1 MAERRR
7 QYYTDQSVQGYLLI
21 GVITVEFL
29 LVCVTLWFMH
39 AEISDIIISHLFR
52 IHPVPSGAWPELFT
66 VLATAMASFLLLNTL
81 LLFLAHT
88 LWSRYIKKTVQH
100 FSMLLDKL
108 RKREFTALP
117 VTLKRQHPTAGLM
130 ELWYEKEK
138 ARDLRIQTLLSKLT
152 HYQQK
157 TPQVEDRDEI
167 LKTLQEYRRLL
178 QG

>member
-21 GVITVEFL
+21 GVTAVEFL
-29 LVCVTLWFMH
+29 LVCVTLWLMH
-39 AEISDIIISHLFR
+39 AEISDIISSHLFR
-52 IHPVPSGAWPELFT
+52 VHPMPSGAWPELFT
-66 VLATAMASFLLLNTL
+66 VLATAMVSFLLLNSL
-81 LLFLAHT
+81 LLYLAHSF
-88 LWSRYIKKTVQH
+88 WSRYIKKTVQH
-100 FSMLLDKL
+100 FSILLDNL
-108 RKREFTALP
+108 RKLEFAALP

-138 ARDLRIQTLLSKLT
+138 ARNLRLQSLLSKLSE
-152 HYQQK
+152 YQKK
-157 TPQVEDRDEI
+157 TVQTEDRDEI